1 MFNRV
6 CQQPIVIA
14 AFVGAM
20 VLAAGLPAD
29 QFIELAKLVIQV
41 GINFTVVCLVV
52 FVAPGLIRGDWFK
65 GVLHAVR
72 GLRLAQGWVPSQ
84 PLTLISAA
92 PCGVASVLLPPPR
105 SIS

>member
-20 VLAAGLPAD
+20 VLVAGLPAD
-29 QFIELAKLVIQV
+29 QFIELAKLVIPSGFFVAV
-41 GINFTVVCLVV
+41 GLYVLIAPLVV
-52 FVAPGLIRGDWFK
+52 VEVIKAIQP
-65 GVLHAVR
+65 
-72 GLRLAQGWVPSQ
+72 LRISGGWVLAQRTPDFAAVPAGS
-84 PLTLISAA
+84 P
-92 PCGVASVLLPPPR
+92 SVLLPPPR